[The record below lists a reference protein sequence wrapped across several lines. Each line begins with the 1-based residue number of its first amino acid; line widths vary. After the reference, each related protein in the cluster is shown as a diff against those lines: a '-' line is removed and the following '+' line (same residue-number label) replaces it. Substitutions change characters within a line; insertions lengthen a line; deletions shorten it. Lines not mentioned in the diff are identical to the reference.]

1 MLATASARVATVN
14 DVRARRR
21 VRSVTDLRTEAA
33 SISAASVRD
42 DDAVADRDHDGR
54 VRRARGRASRTGSS
68 CPRRSAARATRTSRP
83 PSRSRGCRRLVTH
96 NQPRVGRE
104 RARDRDALL
113 LAARELGRE
122 MVELVSQPDQPRL
135 WRARAKRSA
144 SSRGAQ
150 VERQDHVLE
159 RRERRQQL
167 EELEDD
173 PDVGPRQTASSS
185 SPSWSMRRPSTA
197 TVPAVGRSMP

>member
-1 MLATASARVATVN
+1 MN

-68 CPRRSAARATRTSRP
+68 CPRRSAARAARTSRP
-83 PSRSRGCRRLVTH
+83 PLYGVEVARRLVTH

-122 MVELVSQPDQPRL
+122 MVELVSQPDQLEVVARPREAL
-135 WRARAKRSA
+135 PLRAAARE
-144 SSRGAQ
+144 
-150 VERQDHVLE
+150 VERQDRVSSAESVGSSWKNWKMIPTLAPARPRAPPRPAGRCAV
-159 RRERRQQL
+159 RR
-167 EELEDD
+167 
-173 PDVGPRQTASSS
+173 
-185 SPSWSMRRPSTA
+185 RRPSRPSA
-197 TVPAVGRSMP
+197 GRCP